1 MSAINPSKQEQDL
14 ITGARRQFKRK
25 LNKWGQYLERGEW
38 AGTFRAWNVEHDDN
52 SKDAEGVGRDGII
65 EFKQLANGNL
75 KAHIEWNHAVD
86 DTPQSADYII
96 ALDPDNR
103 TFTGLG
109 YLAGFEETA
118 RATGYFEPKRGLL
131 NVIDIGPSQGSL
143 TGGTFIRTW
152 DFVDIG

>member
-1 MSAINPSKQEQDL
+1 MSNINPNGQEKDV
-14 ITGARRQFKRK
+14 ITGARKQFRRK
-25 LNKWGQYLERGEW
+25 LNQWGKYLEQGEW
-38 AGTFRAWNVEHDDN
+38 AGTFRAWNVEHDDD
-52 SKDAEGVGRDGII
+52 SKDAAGTGFDGII

-75 KAHIEWNHAVD
+75 TARIEWNHAVD

-96 ALDPDNR
+96 SLSPYNR

-109 YLAGFEETA
+109 YLAGFDETA
-118 RATGYFEPKRGLL
+118 RATGYFDPKRGLL